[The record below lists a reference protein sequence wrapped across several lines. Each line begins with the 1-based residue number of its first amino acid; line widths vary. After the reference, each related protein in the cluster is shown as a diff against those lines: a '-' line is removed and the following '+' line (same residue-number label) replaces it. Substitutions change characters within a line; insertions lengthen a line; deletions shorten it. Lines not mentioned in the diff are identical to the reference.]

1 VTTPTP
7 NKWLV
12 AAVIVPTTLEMVDTT
27 MVNVALPYI
36 QGNLNASVD
45 EVAWVLTSYLIA
57 NGVVIPLT
65 GWLSSLWGRNVFL
78 SPVSSY
84 SL

>member
-1 VTTPTP
+1 
-7 NKWLV
+7 
-12 AAVIVPTTLEMVDTT
+12 